1 MTVKKEITFLIVFML
16 MLQPVF
22 VRAGGGGGHSSLPHT
37 SYQRGNGSPVVGI
50 IGVSACI
57 GMTVYWRRKKARL
70 MHQEIEENLLEA
82 YSQDTF
88 WNEKKLKKKVREQYF
103 IIQNAW
109 SNQDI
114 EILKQHLSEY
124 LYEQWQMKIEW
135 QQFQEQSNL
144 LEHIQLFKVMIVDL
158 YDAIDN
164 HQDYFWVY
172 IEGKMQDSFIEEGQV
187 TDSHNET
194 FVGYWKFIRHGNDI
208 LLDEMKQQG
217 EVESCLDLFLDV

>member
-1 MTVKKEITFLIVFML
+1 MIVKKGITFLIVFML

-37 SYQRGNGSPVVGI
+37 SHQRGNGSPLVGI
-50 IGVSACI
+50 MGVSACI

-70 MHQEIEENLLEA
+70 MYQEIEENLLEA

-88 WNEKKLKKKVREQYF
+88 WNEKNLKNKVREQYF

-109 SNQDI
+109 SNQDLK
-114 EILKQHLSEY
+114 ILKQHLSEY

-135 QQFQEQSNL
+135 QQFQEQSKL

-158 YDAIDN
+158 HDAIDN

-172 IEGKMQDSFIEEGQV
+172 IERKMQDSFIEGGQV

-194 FVGYWKFIRHGNDI
+194 FVEYWKFIRHGNDI
-208 LLDEMKQQG
+208 LLDEMKQQD
-217 EVESCLDLFLDV
+217 EVES